1 MPEAH
6 AVAAAGHPESTRDSW
21 ATARLAVAFLTLLVI
36 GTDLFVVSPLL
47 TAIAHRFAVSPG
59 TAGST
64 VTVFAAVYLV
74 GAPVFG
80 TLADRVGR
88 RTVLVIGLCG
98 FAAGNLLTALAPS
111 FAIVLVARAVTG
123 IAAAAVSPSLYAL
136 VGQTAPPHRRG
147 AWMATA
153 LAGLLIALATGA
165 PSGTALASAL
175 GWQAVFVALG
185 LAAVV
190 CTVANALVWPAGN
203 PGMGGGATVSAGTVT
218 ITDRLRAVSVTLLWG
233 FAVYSLYTY
242 LGVALRSVAGLSSGR
257 IAVALI
263 VFGVCAVVGSLGGG
277 RIADRYGAGRVTT
290 IGLCL
295 VAVGQLVLDLAIRAP
310 FGLLLAALGL
320 FALCAFPCAPAY
332 QSWLVARFPAR
343 AGSVLAWNASA
354 LFLGIALGSGCG
366 GVLLSSFGFRSV
378 PVVAA
383 GGAVLGVL
391 CCVRRP

>member
-6 AVAAAGHPESTRDSW
+6 TIVAGRPASTRDSR
-21 ATARLAVAFLTLLVI
+21 ATGGLSLVVAFLTLLVI

-88 RTVLVIGLCG
+88 RTVLVVGLCG
-98 FAAGNLLTALAPS
+98 FAAGNLLTGLAPS

-147 AWMATA
+147 AWLATA
-153 LAGLLIALATGA
+153 LAGLLVSLATGA

-175 GWQAVFVALG
+175 GWQAVFVTLG

-190 CTVANALVWPAGN
+190 CTVANAVVWPPRDRITAG
-203 PGMGGGATVSAGTVT
+203 GTTVPSGT

-233 FAVYSLYTY
+233 FAVYSMYTY

-263 VFGVCAVVGSLGGG
+263 VFGSCAVMGSLGGG
-277 RIADRYGAGRVTT
+277 RVADRYGAGRVATVS
-290 IGLCL
+290 LCL
-295 VAVGQLVLDLAIRAP
+295 VAVLQLVLDLAIRAP

-332 QSWLVARFPAR
+332 QSWLVTRFPAR
-343 AGSVLAWNASA
+343 AGAMLAWNSSA
-354 LFLGIALGSGCG
+354 LFLGIALGAAS
-366 GVLLSSFGFRSV
+366 VALLSSFGFRAV
-378 PVVAA
+378 PIVAA
-383 GGAVLGVL
+383 AGAVLGVL
-391 CCVRRP
+391 CCVRRPR